1 MLRDGHTVIEVHD
14 DGLGMSE
21 DRLEH
26 ALGGGIGLSNVN
38 ERLRTIYGAH
48 YHLKLTSE
56 PGQGTCARVEIPELA
71 VPEDPATGSSA
82 AGLGMALEA
91 RGLLSDPGAYAISQG
106 AEVGRPSRILGRLQG
121 GRVHVAGRVQPI
133 ARGEIRVP

>member
-1 MLRDGHTVIEVHD
+1 MNHGHTVIEVLD

-38 ERLRTIYGAH
+38 ERLQTIYGAS

-56 PGQGTCARVEIPELA
+56 PGRGTCARLEIPELT
-71 VPEDPATGSSA
+71 VPE
-82 AGLGMALEA
+82 
-91 RGLLSDPGAYAISQG
+91 
-106 AEVGRPSRILGRLQG
+106 
-121 GRVHVAGRVQPI
+121 RVTA
-133 ARGEIRVP
+133 